1 MTPGTEAPLR
11 IPADS
16 GRGLGRLLV
25 AVLDIV
31 RELLERQALRRVDGG
46 SLSADQIERLG
57 QALIALDRQ
66 FAELRE
72 VLTDRAEPQ
81 DQTIGTREE
90 SIAMRKLATERRAQ
104 LDPEEIHRAAEGE
117 S

>member
-1 MTPGTEAPLR
+1 VTALTPRR

-16 GRGLGRLLV
+16 GHGLGQLVV

-31 RELLERQALRRVDGG
+31 RDLLERQALRRVDSGW
-46 SLSADQIERLG
+46 LSPDQIERLG

-72 VLTDRAEPQ
+72 VLT
-81 DQTIGTREE
+81 TREE
-90 SIAMRKLATERRAQ
+90 DL
-104 LDPEEIHRAAEGE
+104 P
-117 S
+117 

>member
-1 MTPGTEAPLR
+1 MTPGTETPLR

-16 GRGLGRLLV
+16 GRGLGRLLI

-46 SLSADQIERLG
+46 SLSPGQVERLG

-72 VLTDRAEPQ
+72 VLTERAGPAEPQ
-81 DQTIGTREE
+81 DEPNATREE
-90 SIAMRKLATERRAQ
+90 SIAVREIATERRTQ
-104 LDPEEIHRAAEGE
+104 LDPERREGA